1 MSQKI
6 CVISFDHWNYDHHIV
21 TALQKKNIEA
31 FHIKIGGFKH
41 KSIFSKIHNTFC
53 KVFLNKNPK
62 LIKRQEYI
70 LERLKESGIQDQIL
84 VINPET
90 IDLEYHLLI
99 KSYTK
104 KYIAYLYD
112 SVDRNPVGH
121 LLNGIFDEIFSFD
134 KEDVLKHG
142 FKETCNFNYLEKAE
156 VKTEHNQNVLYVGSF
171 DNRMNI
177 LEKVGNVLKKQNIDF
192 KFLIIGKK
200 SFLFK
205 IKNNF
210 IKKYKHL
217 NFQHKKLTQKE
228 LIEEYSASKVIIDI
242 VRDNQHGLSF
252 RFFEAMAL
260 EMKIITNNT
269 NVKNYS
275 FYNPKN
281 ILVLNSDLTNLENS
295 FFEFDYETVPIE
307 VYNQFTLDTWTKSV
321 FDI

>member
-21 TALQKKNIEA
+21 AALQKKKIEA

-41 KSIFSKIHNTFC
+41 KNIFSKIHNTFC
-53 KVFLNKNPK
+53 KVFLNRNPK

-70 LERLKESGIQDQIL
+70 LEKLKENGIQDQIL

-90 IDLEYHLLI
+90 IDKYYHLLI
-99 KSYTK
+99 KNYTK

-112 SVDRNPVGH
+112 SVDRNPVEH
-121 LLNGIFDEIFSFD
+121 LLNGVFDEIFSFD
-134 KEDVLKHG
+134 KEDVSKYG
-142 FKETCNFNYLEKAE
+142 FKETCNYNYLNKP
-156 VKTEHNQNVLYVGSF
+156 KTKTKQEQKVLYVGSF
-171 DNRMNI
+171 DNRMNV
-177 LEKVGNVLKKQNIDF
+177 LEKIGDVLKKQNIDF

-217 NFQHKKLTQKE
+217 QFSHKRLSQKE
-228 LIEEYSASKVIIDI
+228 LIDKYSASEIIIDI
-242 VRDNQHGLSF
+242 VRDNQLGLSF

-260 EMKIITNNT
+260 EKKIITNNA

-275 FYNPKN
+275 FYNPIN
-281 ILVLNSDLTNLENS
+281 ILVLDDNLSN
-295 FFEFDYETVPIE
+295 
-307 VYNQFTLDTWTKSV
+307 LDTHFFQSEYENLPTNIYNEYTLKTWIEKTFSL
-321 FDI
+321 